1 MEKNKKAL
9 SATFAAAVL
18 GAAAL
23 VTIAGGANAATQ
35 VDTPAPAAV
44 VTSTTTTVDT
54 YEAPGVESADDAT
67 ESEATEANDGP
78 NVGPDADLT
87 QPGHQ
92 DADDA
97 TESEATEANDG
108 PNVGADADLTQ
119 PGHQDADDATESDA
133 AAK

>member
-1 MEKNKKAL
+1 MEKNKKL

-44 VTSTTTTVDT
+44 VSSTTVDT
-54 YEAPGVESADDAT
+54 LEAPGVEAADDAI

-78 NVGPDADLT
+78 NVGPDTDLTEAGHQDLDDPTEPDTLEADDGPNVGPDTDLT

-97 TESEATEANDG
+97 TEPDTAS
-108 PNVGADADLTQ
+108 
-119 PGHQDADDATESDA
+119 
-133 AAK
+133 K